1 MAHYTKNQKGKK
13 KGVVMRTLDFTKHAK
28 TRPLEALAFR
38 SAACYEPA
46 LEGLVRAFVSKGF
59 IVEREKARLG
69 IGELVRSAIARL
81 EAEEAGKQK
90 WSYTKTHS
98 IEVARFGYA
107 MAREAAAQG
116 MTDAI
121 CQDPKL
127 AYAGGLIHDV
137 GKTFIPSAI
146 LVKELGVDFG
156 WFTAFRNA
164 NLTTAERRIMR
175 EEHVAIGTKYV
186 RLFGAGAHIRTM
198 LDMVGLH
205 HVMYNGVDSGVP
217 SYPSLIRGKDLPLH
231 ARIAKVAD
239 FISAVMP
246 RHYRTNGY
254 ISSID
259 GALAYAITAAG
270 TELDPVSI
278 RCFITGHYDVSPKQ
292 AAALIERLAHPQGI
306 EGITDIHAAR
316 VYAKEVVRADP
327 EFLEAIRRKDL
338 EKAGQ
343 CDDEM
348 EGFARDFGLPPG
360 AVRSN

>member
-1 MAHYTKNQKGKK
+1 
-13 KGVVMRTLDFTKHAK
+13 MRMLDFTKHAK
-28 TRPLEALAFR
+28 TGPLEALAFR

-46 LEGLVRAFVSKGF
+46 LEGLVRAYVSKSF
-59 IVEREKARLG
+59 ISERDKAGRG
-69 IGELVRSAIARL
+69 IGELVRSAVMRL
-81 EAEEAGKQK
+81 EAEEAGKQR
-90 WSYTKTHS
+90 WSYTKAHS
-98 IEVARFGYA
+98 IEVAEFGYA
-107 MAREAAAQG
+107 MAREAATQG
-116 MTDAI
+116 MADAV
-121 CQDPKL
+121 CLDAKL

-156 WFTAFRNA
+156 LFTAFRNA
-164 NLTTAERRIMR
+164 HLTLAERRIMR

-186 RLFGAGAHIRTM
+186 RLFGAGPHIRAM

-231 ARIAKVAD
+231 ARIAKAAD

-254 ISSID
+254 ISSVD

-270 TELDPVSI
+270 TELDPVSV
-278 RCFITGHYDVSPKQ
+278 RCFITAHYCISPER
-292 AAALIERLAHPQGI
+292 AAAMIARLAHPHGQAGVS
-306 EGITDIHAAR
+306 DIHNAR

-327 EFLEAIRRKDL
+327 EFLDVTAMKDL

-343 CDDEM
+343 REDEM
-348 EGFARDFGLPPG
+348 AKFASGFGLPPG